1 MFSKQPK
8 GATIYRDKKSG
19 VTGLLWML
27 FGAVVTIIVGVVAY
41 KSGKFDF
48 AQETTT
54 DETTEVIS
62 KKDSDEPTI
71 KPKPQEDKKYEFY
84 EVLPKQDMVSVP
96 DNSLIVGEV
105 TEDKDELDAK
115 KFHPDVVV
123 TGETMDETK
132 ADNKTAT
139 SEQTNQQTVPVTT
152 TSNNTDN
159 SLATSDNKKVTAK
172 QPVTGDDELVIV
184 YENSTYDDTPIKK
197 SIKKVTPTEK
207 TKPIDTASK
216 NTNKKE
222 ASNSQSSQSQANN
235 AQTNKVSNN
244 KASNNKAPNSKAI
257 NNGASNKNSSST
269 KTNQIAKKAD
279 KSTKEQK
286 AERAVAKPV
295 QPEKKA
301 YISKAS
307 NNSKPVIS
315 SGKSYILQINSY
327 DNATDADKR
336 RAQVLMAGVDASVIK
351 NSTNNTLVYQVV
363 SKSMN
368 SPTEVIRAQQRL
380 HKNGIDSLIVEQR
393 RK

>member
-8 GATIYRDKKSG
+8 GATIYDDKKSG

-62 KKDSDEPTI
+62 KNDSDEPTI

-96 DNSLIVGEV
+96 DNSLIAEEIN
-105 TEDKDELDAK
+105 EDKDQLDAK

-123 TGETMDETK
+123 TGETIDKTK
-132 ADNKTAT
+132 AEDKNSPT
-139 SEQTNQQTVPVTT
+139 SEQTDQQTAPVTT

-184 YENSTYDDTPIKK
+184 YENSTYEDTSIKK

-207 TKPIDTASK
+207 TKPMDTASK

-222 ASNSQSSQSQANN
+222 TSNSQSSQSQASNV
-235 AQTNKVSNN
+235 QTNKFSND
-244 KASNNKAPNSKAI
+244 KASNNKALD
-257 NNGASNKNSSST
+257 NGALNKNSSSI
-269 KTNQIAKKAD
+269 KTNQIAKKAE
-279 KSTKEQK
+279 KSTKEKK
-286 AERAVAKPV
+286 AEKAVAKPV

-351 NSTNNTLVYQVV
+351 NTTNNTLVYQVV